1 MDLLFFLFGF
11 TGRINRGK
19 YWLALVLYTAAWIAF
34 AVVAIKLLRVLDKD
48 DPFDFLG
55 GGLALWV
62 SGLSLALMVL
72 WSSLA
77 TGVKRLHD
85 RDKSGWW
92 ILLFWFGPSLLG
104 GSNQTME
111 DSPVSL
117 VLALIGLGIAIW
129 GFVELGCLR
138 GTRGPN
144 QYGTDP
150 LEPQGTL
157 T

>member
-1 MDLLFFLFGF
+1 MDWTTLLFSFQ
-11 TGRINRGK
+11 GRINRAK
-19 YWLALVLYTAAWIAF
+19 YWLVALLNIAAWIVFGSIALIWLGGIDPENLFRF
-34 AVVAIKLLRVLDKD
+34 AGGALLIWVVAI
-48 DPFDFLG
+48 
-55 GGLALWV
+55 ALSIAGTW
-62 SGLSLALMVL
+62 AF
-72 WSSLA
+72 LA

-144 QYGTDP
+144 QYGSDP